1 MLKAPGLPY
10 SKAQGTPALTRGAI
24 PEFSDATGLQGTALG
39 LALRCAVQTNNAAM
53 ISTGC
58 RAGLLHLIYHDFQK
72 RLKCILF

>member
-1 MLKAPGLPY
+1 MLNPPGLPY

-24 PEFSDATGLQGTALG
+24 PKFSDATGLQGTPLG
-39 LALRCAVQTNNAAM
+39 LALRCAVQTNKAAM

-58 RAGLLHLIYHDFQK
+58 RTGLLNLTYRDFQK